1 MRFKGKNVLV
11 ERVLSSDFGGRN
23 PPKLLIYLTIAHL
36 EKLMSNKKF
45 PIVTKELLDE
55 LEKRYPDRMPDIE
68 SGGLDVVR
76 YKQGQVSVI
85 RLLRKQF
92 ESQTMNVLEIK

>member
-1 MRFKGKNVLV
+1 MNVLV
-11 ERVLSSDFGGRN
+11 ERVLSSDLWGRN

>member
-1 MRFKGKNVLV
+1 MV
-11 ERVLSSDFGGRN
+11 
-23 PPKLLIYLTIAHL
+23 
-36 EKLMSNKKF
+36 NKKF

-55 LEKRYPDRMPDIE
+55 LERRYPDRMPDME